1 MLKQLLM
8 TFLCLLVLINLYLL
22 MRIFSHSNKALE
34 NFIEGS
40 CTLDRCRN
48 MNTINTLRGKVSALE
63 KPTTTLY
70 DKIEKAIGRKDK
82 VKSEADGI
90 LKRT

>member
-1 MLKQLLM
+1 MIISS
-8 TFLCLLVLINLYLL
+8 TPTNF
-22 MRIFSHSNKALE
+22 LE

-48 MNTINTLRGKVSALE
+48 MNKITKLRVIVNDLV

-70 DKIEKAIGRKDK
+70 DKIEKVMGRKDK
-82 VKSEADGI
+82 VKGEAEGI
-90 LKRT
+90 LERT